1 MAKNHLF
8 TKMDHLL
15 KCYQRKLHFKDF
27 TEALDGGGMGDRGH
41 KTQMFEGQG
50 GHKTKTARG
59 HLTLD
64 FLDSEGQG
72 TPN

>member
-1 MAKNHLF
+1 MEVYLAITYDVFVRLW
-8 TKMDHLL
+8 M
-15 KCYQRKLHFKDF
+15 
-27 TEALDGGGMGDRGH
+27 GGMGDRGH

-50 GHKTKTARG
+50 GHKTKTVKG

-64 FLDSEGQG
+64 FSDSEGHG